1 MWSLLARSGAA
12 ATALTSAALR
22 TPATAT
28 ASESFHR
35 TIGLALAGL
44 VLASG
49 AAIGTL
55 ALTVEPHS
63 AERGVSERGDVKTVR
78 DFQLPTL

>member
-22 TPATAT
+22 TPAN

-44 VLASG
+44 VLTSG

-55 ALTVEPHS
+55 ALTVDPRGGD
-63 AERGVSERGDVKTVR
+63 RGVSERGDEKTVR
-78 DFQLPTL
+78 DLQLPTL

>member
-1 MWSLLARSGAA
+1 MWSLLARGGAA

-22 TPATAT
+22 TPAV

-35 TIGLALAGL
+35 TIGLALVGL
-44 VLASG
+44 VLTSG

-55 ALTVEPHS
+55 ALTADAQG
-63 AERGVSERGDVKTVR
+63 AERGVSERGEVKTIR
-78 DFQLPTL
+78 DLQLPTL